1 MTILLKGPYSRKDY
15 IKIRDN
21 LEEQRE
27 TLRKRI
33 ERIEDNVIMIALIV
47 GILYCLGAIVYT
59 FNTRYENDDTKL
71 LFIIGGAVP
80 IVIIA
85 QIVYYFSVKPYNK
98 QIEDLLNESKQL
110 EKHYRDNMV
119 EVPLSEYIDRIEV
132 KGDKVTFPPLDEID
146 ERYLY
151 DEWSHNPSD
160 TDHSIRQIFRLYQDF
175 YEKDRLYTRYTCIWI
190 SITRE
195 ECLMLKAKGR

>member
-175 YEKDRLYTRYTCIWI
+175 YEKDRLYTRYTYIWI

>member
-59 FNTRYENDDTKL
+59 FNTRCENDDTKL

-175 YEKDRLYTRYTCIWI
+175 YEKDRLYTRYTYIWI

>member
-15 IKIRDN
+15 INSQNN
-21 LEEQRE
+21 LKEQQE
-27 TLRKRI
+27 TLR
-33 ERIEDNVIMIALIV
+33 ERIELIKNNVIMIALIV

-85 QIVYYFSVKPYNK
+85 LIVYYFSVKPYNK
-98 QIEDLLNESKQL
+98 QIKDLSDESERL
-110 EKHYRDNMV
+110 EQDYHNNMV

-175 YEKDRLYTRYTCIWI
+175 YEKDRLYTRYTYIWI

>member
-15 IKIRDN
+15 INSQNN
-21 LEEQRE
+21 LKEQQE
-27 TLRKRI
+27 TLR
-33 ERIEDNVIMIALIV
+33 ERIELIKNNVIMIALIV

-98 QIEDLLNESKQL
+98 QIKDLSDESERL
-110 EKHYRDNMV
+110 EQDYHNNMV

-175 YEKDRLYTRYTCIWI
+175 YEKDRLYTRYTYIWI

-195 ECLMLKAKGR
+195 ECLMLKAKR

>member
-1 MTILLKGPYSRKDY
+1 MTILVKGPYSRKDY
-15 IKIRDN
+15 INSQDN
-21 LEEQRE
+21 LEEQQE
-27 TLRKRI
+27 TLR
-33 ERIEDNVIMIALIV
+33 ERIELIKNNAIMIALIV

-98 QIEDLLNESKQL
+98 QIKDLSDESERL
-110 EKHYRDNMV
+110 EQDYHNNMV

-175 YEKDRLYTRYTCIWI
+175 YEKDRLYTRYTYIWI

-195 ECLMLKAKGR
+195 ECLMLKAKR

>member
-98 QIEDLLNESKQL
+98 QIKDLSDESERLKQDY
-110 EKHYRDNMV
+110 HNNMV

-175 YEKDRLYTRYTCIWI
+175 YEKDRLYTRYTYIWI

-195 ECLMLKAKGR
+195 ECLMLKAKR

>member
-98 QIEDLLNESKQL
+98 QIKDLSDESERL
-110 EKHYRDNMV
+110 EQDYHNNMV

-175 YEKDRLYTRYTCIWI
+175 YEKDRLYTRYTYIWI

-195 ECLMLKAKGR
+195 ECLMLKAKR

>member
-1 MTILLKGPYSRKDY
+1 MTILVKGPYSRKDY
-15 IKIRDN
+15 INSQDN
-21 LEEQRE
+21 LEEQQE
-27 TLRKRI
+27 TLR
-33 ERIEDNVIMIALIV
+33 ERIELIKNNAIMIALIV
-47 GILYCLGAIVYT
+47 GTLYCLGAIVYT

-98 QIEDLLNESKQL
+98 QIKDLSDESERL
-110 EKHYRDNMV
+110 EQDYHNNMV

-160 TDHSIRQIFRLYQDF
+160 TDHSTRQIMRIYKNF
-175 YEKDRLYTRYTCIWI
+175 YERDFLNTYYNREIP
-190 SITRE
+190 ITRE